1 MVRWIHQV
9 HSFLLILPH
18 MVLNMNFLVLA
29 LHLKMVWWRKNID
42 MLSRQLY
49 IALMHQSCLPLSF
62 WLMLVGT
69 SPPPLHSP
77 CALRR
82 LLLHSSLF
90 FRAGFQLSSFL
101 LQRIAIVK
109 LVQRISIV
117 TLVHWILIYASRASM
132 GLNIRLRPVYHITW
146 SCHPSLRLTWETNI

>member
-1 MVRWIHQV
+1 
-9 HSFLLILPH
+9 
-18 MVLNMNFLVLA
+18 MNTPSSQFPPYLTTHGIKHEFSCPRTPPQNGVVEKK
-29 LHLKMVWWRKNID
+29 HRHVVETT
-42 MLSRQLY
+42 

-146 SCHPSLRLTWETNI
+146 SCHPSLRLT